1 MVVVLKSVSAQSH
14 VLIAAAK
21 KGITII
27 KGVFKALSNIYE
39 GAFLQCCCKHALGY
53 GCILN

>member
-27 KGVFKALSNIYE
+27 KGVFKALSHIYE
-39 GAFLQCCCKHALGY
+39 GAFL
-53 GCILN
+53 